1 MGQASRA
8 KRKRAAVRSAKRS
21 RHNNWWYI
29 LTVFVLI
36 AGVALIVYARM
47 TQPSPVGPYIL
58 DQVNQT
64 NPHNKDSHWHA
75 ALGVYN
81 CDHWMG
87 DPGSNG
93 VWQWPAATPSGTPA
107 RVGNTSV
114 YAGMHSH
121 DDGIIHMEPQVS
133 EEAGRHATVG
143 KYFEYGGWS
152 LSSTGFNFLGT
163 KVQNGDKCNGK
174 PGTVQWAL
182 GKWDGTTP
190 PGAQK
195 YAVGR
200 GNPADYKLY
209 NGDIVII
216 AFLPEGKSVVS
227 LGNPPSLKNLPN
239 AAGVETPPG
248 QTATSG
254 STLPATTPTTATGAT
269 SPTTKAAAATP
280 TTKKP

>member
-114 YAGMHSH
+114 YAGMH
-121 DDGIIHMEPQVS
+121 ITIPIHSAVKWYQ
-133 EEAGRHATVG
+133 RHVRWARPVG
-143 KYFEYGGWS
+143 AR
-152 LSSTGFNFLGT
+152 SSF
-163 KVQNGDKCNGK
+163 QR
-174 PGTVQWAL
+174 PS
-182 GKWDGTTP
+182 
-190 PGAQK
+190 
-195 YAVGR
+195 
-200 GNPADYKLY
+200 PA
-209 NGDIVII
+209 
-216 AFLPEGKSVVS
+216 F
-227 LGNPPSLKNLPN
+227 
-239 AAGVETPPG
+239 
-248 QTATSG
+248 
-254 STLPATTPTTATGAT
+254 
-269 SPTTKAAAATP
+269 
-280 TTKKP
+280 